1 MRNARDTLGDR
12 LTGRLTERLTR
23 RALLR
28 RSARLAAGA
37 GAALLVGCGGE
48 DDPPPAVERQAQPQ
62 PAPAAPA
69 QEAQVQEAQEAA
81 AQQTQAP
88 VVQAEP
94 QQQEAA
100 QAEPETPQQQAQQ
113 AQQIQQAAEQQ
124 SAAAQTTAEPAGRR
138 RLVPNLPP
146 GDYALEDP
154 EFVALPGATAHWG
167 AIEGA
172 GYRIEVPDNWN
183 GLLTLWAHGFTGLNE
198 AGDGPS
204 PELAFSMPE
213 RAAFLATGTAWACS
227 TYRATGYVPGV
238 GVDDLLLVKDRFAE
252 VVSAPRQT
260 VCMGASMGGATAQ
273 LMAQEFPEEL
283 DGAVALCG
291 ALGNIWVVDY
301 LAAWHTLAMWFL
313 GGPPQ
318 RLDAGGLIEWAQP
331 LGVSDDEG
339 SLQLSADGERF
350 AAVIE
355 QLTGGPRWGFRE
367 GLAAQWNTSFAVGAL
382 TWPGLIGAAPFEPGE
397 RIAAS
402 DVIPMDTTRFVYD
415 APGTD
420 LDAERLDAEVVR
432 VAADAGRRA
441 DPGVGAPSGRLEVP
455 LLCMK
460 TTGDLFTPI
469 HLDRDYQRLVTEA
482 GGADQLVMRAYR
494 RAGHCTFNALE
505 VAAAVA
511 EFTLWLDEGVRP
523 AGEDLGGDLAGA
535 GAGFTVGWD
544 AGDPLR
550 G

>member
-1 MRNARDTLGDR
+1 MRGARDTLGDR
-12 LTGRLTERLTR
+12 LAERLTR

-28 RSARLAAGA
+28 GSARLAAGA
-37 GAALLVGCGGE
+37 AAALLVGCGGE
-48 DDPPPAVERQAQPQ
+48 DDAPPAVERQDQPQ
-62 PAPAAPA
+62 PAPARPT

-81 AQQTQAP
+81 VQETRAP

-94 QQQEAA
+94 QQQ
-100 QAEPETPQQQAQQ
+100 QAQQ
-113 AQQIQQAAEQQ
+113 AQPTQQSVEQQ
-124 SAAAQTTAEPAGRR
+124 GAAAQTRETTAEPAGRR

-146 GDYALEDP
+146 ADYALEDP
-154 EFVALPGATAHWG
+154 EFAALPGATTHWG
-167 AIEGA
+167 VIEGA

-183 GLLTLWAHGFTGLNE
+183 GVLTLWAHGFTGLNE

-204 PELAFSMPE
+204 PELVFSMPE

-252 VVSAPRQT
+252 VVRAPRQT

-273 LMAQEFPEEL
+273 LMAQEFPEEI

-339 SLQLSADGERF
+339 NLQLSADGERF
-350 AAVIE
+350 AALIE

-382 TWPGLIGAAPFEPGE
+382 TWPGLIGAAPFAAGE

-402 DVIPMDTTRFVYD
+402 DAIPMDTTRFVYE

-420 LDAERLDAEVVR
+420 MDAERLNAEVVR

-535 GAGFTVGWD
+535 GAGFTVGFD

>member
-1 MRNARDTLGDR
+1 MRNTRDTLGDR
-12 LTGRLTERLTR
+12 LTERLTR
-23 RALLR
+23 RSLLR

-37 GAALLVGCGGE
+37 GAVLLVGCGGE
-48 DDPPPAVERQAQPQ
+48 DDAPPAVEREAQPQ

-69 QEAQVQEAQEAA
+69 QETQEAQEAA

-100 QAEPETPQQQAQQ
+100 QAEPETQQQQAQQ
-113 AQQIQQAAEQQ
+113 AQQTQQAAEQQ

-154 EFVALPGATAHWG
+154 EFAALPGATAHWG
-167 AIEGA
+167 VIEGA

-339 SLQLSADGERF
+339 NLQLSADGERF

-382 TWPGLIGAAPFEPGE
+382 TWPGLIGAAPFGPGE

-402 DVIPMDTTRFVYD
+402 DAIPMDTTRFVYD
-415 APGTD
+415 APGTE
-420 LDAERLDAEVVR
+420 LDAGRLNAEVVR

>member
-1 MRNARDTLGDR
+1 MRGSDDTPSDR
-12 LTGRLTERLTR
+12 LTDQLTR

-37 GAALLVGCGGE
+37 AAALLVGCGGE
-48 DDPPPAVERQAQPQ
+48 DDPQPTAERQAQAQ
-62 PAPAAPA
+62 PAPASPRHEAQETQVQETQA
-69 QEAQVQEAQEAA
+69 QEAQTPPAQAES
-81 AQQTQAP
+81 QQQQVTQP
-88 VVQAEP
+88 EPEP
-94 QQQEAA
+94 QQAG
-100 QAEPETPQQQAQQ
+100 QQQSVAT
-113 AQQIQQAAEQQ
+113 
-124 SAAAQTTAEPAGRR
+124 QTTATPEPPGRR
-138 RLVPNLPP
+138 RLVPHLPP
-146 GDYALEDP
+146 ADYALEDP
-154 EFVALPGATAHWG
+154 EFAALPGATAHWG
-167 AIEGA
+167 VIEGA

-183 GLLTLWAHGFTGLNE
+183 GVLTLWGHGFTGLNE

-252 VVSAPRQT
+252 LLGAPRQT
-260 VCMGASMGGATAQ
+260 VCMGGSMGGATAQ
-273 LMAQEFPEEL
+273 LMAQEFPEEI
-283 DGAVALCG
+283 DGAIALCG

-313 GGPPQ
+313 GEPPR

-331 LGVSDDEG
+331 LGVADDDG
-339 SLQLSADGERF
+339 NLQLSEDGERF

-355 QLTGGPRWGFRE
+355 HLTGGPRWGFRE
-367 GLAAQWNTSFAVGAL
+367 GLAQQWNTSFAVGAL
-382 TWPGLIGAAPFEPGE
+382 TWPDLIGAAPFAPGE
-397 RIAAS
+397 RIAGGDA
-402 DVIPMDTTRFVYD
+402 IPMDTTRFVYD
-415 APGTD
+415 APGAD
-420 LDAERLDAEVVR
+420 LDVRRLNAEVVR
-432 VAADAGRRA
+432 TAADAARRA

-469 HLDRDYQRLVTEA
+469 QLDRDYQRLAAEA
-482 GGADQLVMRAYR
+482 GDADNLVVRAYR

-505 VAAAVA
+505 IAAAVA
-511 EFTLWLDEGVRP
+511 AFNLWLDEGIRP
-523 AGEDLGGDLAGA
+523 EGEALGGDLAGA
-535 GAGFTVGWD
+535 GARFTLGWD

-550 G
+550 P

>member
-1 MRNARDTLGDR
+1 MRGARDTLGDR
-12 LTGRLTERLTR
+12 LSGRLTERLTR

-28 RSARLAAGA
+28 GSARLAAGA
-37 GAALLVGCGGE
+37 AAALLVGCGGE
-48 DDPPPAVERQAQPQ
+48 DDAPPAVERQDQPQ
-62 PAPAAPA
+62 PAPAAPT
-69 QEAQVQEAQEAA
+69 QEAQVQEAQ
-81 AQQTQAP
+81 TQA
-88 VVQAEP
+88 VQVEP
-94 QQQEAA
+94 QQQQEAA
-100 QAEPETPQQQAQQ
+100 QAEPETQQQAQQ
-113 AQQIQQAAEQQ
+113 AQQTQQTQQAAEQQ
-124 SAAAQTTAEPAGRR
+124 SAAAQATAEPAGRR

-146 GDYALEDP
+146 SNYVLEDP

-167 AIEGA
+167 VIEGA

-183 GLLTLWAHGFTGLNE
+183 GVLTLWAHGFTGLNE

-252 VVSAPRQT
+252 VVRAPRQT
-260 VCMGASMGGATAQ
+260 VCMGGSMGGATAQ
-273 LMAQEFPEEL
+273 LMAQEFPEEI

-331 LGVSDDEG
+331 LGVADDEG

-367 GLAAQWNTSFAVGAL
+367 GLAGQWNTSFAVGAL
-382 TWPGLIGAAPFEPGE
+382 TWPGLIGAAPFGPGE

-402 DVIPMDTTRFVYD
+402 DVIPMDTTRFVYE

-420 LDAERLDAEVVR
+420 LDAERLNAEVVR

-469 HLDRDYQRLVTEA
+469 HLDRDYQRLVMEA

-535 GAGFTVGWD
+535 GAGFTVGFD